1 MNITDENKKTLLFLV
16 EELNKETK
24 LAKAA
29 SLMSARKHI
38 ERIGILQLRFNAVVA
53 KVFCYGQ

>member
-1 MNITDENKKTLLFLV
+1 MNVSDENKKTMLFLV

-29 SLMSARKHI
+29 SMMSARKHI
-38 ERIGILQLRFNAVVA
+38 ERIGMLQLRFNAVLA
-53 KVFCYGQ
+53 KVLCYGQ

>member
-1 MNITDENKKTLLFLV
+1 MQLSDENKKTILFLV

-24 LAKAA
+24 LAKEA

-38 ERIGILQLRFNAVVA
+38 ERIGALQLRYNAVIA
-53 KVFCYGQ
+53 KVLCYGQ